1 MAWLTCNTPTLS
13 PRLWATMARN
23 HLGMRLPFAPNQPRP
38 CGHRRTCR
46 NMLDIYG
53 YHTLSC
59 RSGKGR
65 YRVHQALQHQIFLA
79 CQMTGLQPSK
89 ERLVSADN
97 SARSDI
103 RLPHFYQGCPAELDV
118 SVVQVQAPSY
128 RRLAN
133 KGANDLTQHRE
144 KQKKQQWNQ
153 KVAHQNTQRD
163 FIPLIVNSCGGWGKS
178 FHAFFRQ
185 LRSLAMVNR
194 RVDTTYF
201 TRVWT
206 QRFSMAISMTQ
217 FQQALDDCRQMQST
231 SVVDREL
238 EEILNR
244 EILPPV
250 LEF

>member
-1 MAWLTCNTPTLS
+1 MTSSRMRSKGSLQASSSPASPSAAPATLNPS
-13 PRLWATMARN
+13 LRRVWANVFREPCSVS
-23 HLGMRLPFAPNQPRP
+23 LPSGM
-38 CGHRRTCR
+38 
-46 NMLDIYG
+46 
-53 YHTLSC
+53 
-59 RSGKGR
+59 
-65 YRVHQALQHQIFLA
+65 V
-79 CQMTGLQPSK
+79 SK
-89 ERLVSADN
+89 
-97 SARSDI
+97 
-103 RLPHFYQGCPAELDV
+103 
-118 SVVQVQAPSY
+118 
-128 RRLAN
+128 
-133 KGANDLTQHRE
+133 HRE

-231 SVVDREL
+231 SVVDREI